1 MYTSSNQLSSDLH
14 QTSNQLSSDLQQTS
28 NQLASYMNTSS
39 NQLSSD
45 LQATSNQI
53 SVNITNTSNVIL
65 AEVRYTNNALN
76 TSIVEL
82 NELIVNNLNNA
93 SDDLNF
99 SLTFTS
105 NQISNRITNLN
116 ADLIADGNTNQFITN
131 KQYNDDLTVNGTLT
145 TTNLNVIGNT
155 TTINTSTYSTENMEI
170 ITESLDGPAMKI
182 IQNSTKDIIQLFDG
196 ITNVMSINKTGNV
209 GIGTTLPSEKLDII
223 GNIKLT
229 GSFNSITNT
238 QLGYLSDISSPL
250 QTQINTL
257 NSDMAS
263 ASNQISNRITTTDSN
278 ASNYTSFVNSR
289 LTTLDSNASNYTSA
303 TSNQMTNRISILD
316 SNASNYTSATS
327 NQITNRISILDSNAS
342 NYTSL
347 TSNQITNRISILD
360 SNASNYTSL
369 TSNQISNRISILDS
383 NASNYTSQTSNQ
395 ISNRISILDSNASNY
410 TSATSNQ
417 MTNRISILDSN
428 ASNYTS
434 ATSNQ
439 ITNRISILDISA
451 SNYTSATSNQIT
463 NRISILDSNAS
474 NYTSATSNQM
484 TNRISILDS
493 NASNYTSATSNQITN
508 RISIL
513 DISASNYTSQTSN
526 QITNRI
532 SILDS
537 NASNYTSQT
546 SNQMTNRISILDSN
560 ASNYTSQTSN
570 QITNRITILDSN
582 VSNYIT
588 KVQITASQWT
598 TNTGFIN
605 YNNVQVY
612 PSEIRINN
620 PVGVV
625 IPSWVWYQFK
635 SGLLSLDSSG
645 NERVLI
651 NNGGIYA
658 LDSGKNSILLE
669 SGDDA
674 SFTNADWS
682 SFTDLSISGWF
693 KTTAITGE
701 TLLDFDATTTSTT
714 QKYPPTALTTTGS
727 QTDNTKSKT
736 LSGQSYGNGTYAI
749 DWSSDYGEYRPS
761 LLFDGVNSGGPGGH
775 TGRGGYSQSTG
786 DYTQS
791 TPQFI
796 VSGYNGDWI
805 KITLPNAIYLSSV
818 KIYQRSGFV
827 NRSPKDFRIYGTNDG
842 TNWTQLIDVVSAS
855 YTSLIHTA
863 NNSAQST
870 SYTTFAIVINK
881 IFANNHVDGNV
892 NFDELE
898 FYGYTK
904 TIRNLSVKKV
914 ANNFSFQINN
924 TQILALPFD
933 YTKWTHILWNIA
945 NSSANGFVRLS
956 TTEIGTENIYTKV
969 LPTSGSYVN
978 KLGSI
983 TNVSSLNISDFRI
996 LTIPLTPT
1004 IKSELYSPTIL
1015 YSTLVDDAYLT
1026 STSNLI
1032 SSRTTILDSNA
1043 SNYTLATSN
1052 QITNRITILDSNVS
1066 NYTSTTSN
1074 QITNRISIL
1083 DSNVSN
1089 YTSATSNQI
1098 SNRISILDSNASNY
1112 TSQTSNQITNRIT
1125 ILDSNGSNYIVAT
1138 SNQISNRI
1146 SILDSNASNY
1156 TSQTSNQ
1163 ITNRIT
1169 MLDSNVSNY
1178 ISTKT
1183 QITSSQWTTNTDYI
1197 SFNNIQVYPSEIRIN
1212 NPFGIV
1218 IPSWVWYQFKSGL
1231 LVIDSSGNERVLINN
1246 GGIYALDSG
1255 KNSILLE
1262 SGDDASFT
1270 NADWSTF
1277 SDLTVS
1283 GWFKASALAD
1293 GDKLLEF
1300 KSSEIQH
1307 PFTIPAGI
1315 TPVAIGSSGDY
1326 YVAFTSTSPYS
1337 ITFTRNTACQIFM
1350 IGAGG
1355 GGGDNH
1361 AGGGGSGAYYFNN
1374 NYNLNAG
1381 TYTFKV
1387 GNGGTG
1393 QVNGSTSPSQTGED
1407 TFIQQSSADVFRCK
1421 GGGYGGSHTGNS
1433 THYNGGTGGCGGGGL
1448 GWDENTTGTR
1458 TYTGGATNNAG
1469 TVGIGFAGGDGYNA
1483 YSINT
1488 ISGGGGGGVGSVG
1501 QSVSST
1507 QREGG
1512 NGGNALVFSIKGFE
1526 EVYGG
1531 GGGGGEWP
1539 PHTAAPAGQGGGAT
1553 LTNGTFVKVGGDAQR
1568 AEGTAGG
1575 NGNANTGSGGGSG
1588 KGGNGGSGG
1597 SGIII
1602 IRYNALVEKNIVIKK
1617 VSTNISFQI
1626 NNTQIYSTPSFANNT
1641 WTHIL
1646 WNIANSSVNGFVR
1659 LSTTSVGDENTYTK
1673 VIPTSGSYV
1682 NKLGSI
1688 TNVSSLN
1695 ISDFRIL
1702 TIPLTPTIKSEVY
1715 SPTIL
1720 YSTLVDDAYLT
1731 STSNLISSRTTILD
1745 SNASNYTL
1753 STSNQIVSRLNS
1765 LNTDNVNQ
1773 GTSNRFITNHEY
1785 SNNLRIYGTLTTSN
1799 LNVIGTTTTI
1809 TTATYQT
1816 ENLEIISQA
1825 NDGPGIK
1832 VVQNG
1837 TQDIA
1842 QFFDATVNVMTIRD
1856 GGNVGIGST
1865 LPSEKLDVV
1874 GNIKLSGS
1882 INNTSS
1888 NEIEYVKGVTSPIQQ
1903 QISTNSNLISNRITT
1918 LDSNASN
1925 YSLTTSNQITN
1936 RITIL
1941 DSNASNYTLAT
1952 SNHITNRITILD
1964 SNASNYSLTTSN
1976 QITNRITI
1984 LDSNASNY
1992 TLSASNQITNRIT
2005 MLDSNASNYS
2015 LTTSNQIAN
2024 RITILDSNIS
2034 NYIST
2039 KSSTSGGTSQWSTNT
2054 DFINYNNIQVYP
2066 SEIRI
2071 NNPAGVVIPSW
2082 VWYQFK
2088 SGLLSLDSS
2097 GNERALINN
2106 GGIYALDSGR
2116 NSILL
2121 ETGDDASFTNANWST
2136 FTDLSI
2142 SGWFKTSALADGDKL
2157 LDFTYSYQGEPD
2169 FVSNTTDMICWYKF
2183 NIVAPN
2189 TDNDDLNID
2198 ASGKTPSRALTRTN
2212 ATINISDF
2220 MRGDASANFT
2230 GNSYLQ
2236 VANDGTFSPDN
2247 FTIACWCKIVQASSS
2262 IQTIASCRGTNAGN
2276 NGWIIYVN
2284 NNNLEF
2290 WTGSGIAGTWSPGS
2304 VSANFASSPA
2314 VWRHLVITFVKSSG
2328 EAKVYVNNV
2337 LITTT
2342 TRPYVNNI
2350 VNNLRIGAGANEETT
2365 PLFYLVNGSLI
2376 DDFRMYNRILS
2387 TDEISKLYTY
2397 TETKYNS
2404 LNIKKVANNF
2414 SFQINNTPIYTTPST
2429 NNTWTHILWNIAN
2442 SSANGFVRLSTNTV
2456 GTENTYTKVLP
2467 TSGSYVNKLGSITN
2481 VSSLNIS
2488 DFRILTIP
2496 LTTTI
2501 KSELYSPTIL
2511 YSTLVDDAY
2520 LTSTSNLISSRTTML
2535 DSNASNYTLSTSN
2548 QIVSRLNSLN
2558 TDNVNQGTSN
2568 RFITN
2573 HEYSNNLRIYGTLT
2587 TSNLNVIGTTTT
2599 ITTATYQTENL
2610 EIISQANDGPG
2621 IKVVQNGTQDIA
2633 QFFDATVNVMT
2644 IRDGGNVGIGS
2655 TLPSE
2660 KLDVVGNIKLSGSIN
2675 NTSSNEI
2682 EYVKGVTSPIQQ
2694 QISTNSNLISNRI
2707 TILDSNASNYTL
2719 SASNQIANRITIL
2732 DSNIS
2737 NYIST
2742 KSSTSGG
2749 TSSQWTTNT
2758 GFINYN
2764 NVQVY
2769 PSEIRINNPAGVV
2782 IPSWVWY
2789 QFKSGLLVI
2798 DSSGNDRLLNN
2809 NGGVYALDSGKNSI
2823 LLETGDDV
2831 SLANADWSTFTDLA
2845 ISGWFKASALADGD
2859 KLLEFVASV
2868 EETQEYPPASLN
2880 NAGTATDVSLTLSG
2894 QLYGNGTY
2902 RMIVSSAFNTSF
2914 PVKNVFNKQSPYE
2927 EFWGSSGSTGFL
2939 YNTTT
2944 GVYSGNTSTTYNT
2957 SLTYSGEWCQIQFP
2971 NQILLKSYS
2980 LVGQVNTTVSA
2991 VQNRSPKNFII
3002 LGSNNGTSW
3011 FLLDTQTNIT
3021 GWGNTGTV
3029 KTFNLTNNNTQYSY
3043 YRICCNSTQGGQYS
3057 EILAISEWKL
3067 FNYVPPINILIK
3079 KASTNLSFQIN
3090 NTPIY
3095 TTPSTNNTWTHI
3107 LWNIANSSAN
3117 GFVRLSTNTVG
3128 TENTYTKVIPTSGS
3142 YTNRLGSV
3150 TNVSSLNISDFRILT
3165 IPLTTT
3171 IKSELYSPTILY
3183 STLVDDAYLTSTSNL
3198 ISSRTT
3204 MLDSNASNYTLTTSN
3219 QLTNRL
3225 NTLNTDNVNQGTSNR
3240 FITNHE
3246 YSNSLR
3252 IYGTLTTSNLNVI
3265 GTTTTI
3271 TTATYQTENL
3281 EIISQ
3286 ANDGPGIKI
3295 VQNGTQ
3301 DIAQFF
3307 DANVNVMTIRDG
3319 GNVGI
3324 GSTLPSEKLDVIG
3337 NIKLSGSINNTS
3349 SNEIEYVKGVTSPIQ
3364 QQISTNSNLIS
3375 NRITTLDS
3383 NVSNYTLAT
3392 SNQITNRIT
3401 ILDSNISNYI
3411 STKSSTSGGTSSQW
3425 TTNTGFI
3432 NYNNVQVYPSEIRI
3446 NNPVGVVIPS
3456 WVWYQ
3461 FKSGL
3466 LVIDSSGNDRLLQNN
3481 GGIYALDSG
3490 RNSILLETGD
3500 DASLANADWSTF
3512 TDLSISGWFKTSGL
3526 MDGDIL
3532 IDFSYS
3538 YQSEPAFVSDT
3549 TNLYFWYKFDSV
3561 DFLKNFGL
3569 AGITYNL
3576 TQTGS
3581 SLSIT
3586 SDKKFG
3592 DGCIQTGTGKYVA
3605 IPSYNYTTQF
3615 TSALSISLWVLKT
3628 GAVVN
3633 YETVFA
3639 ANGAS
3644 ISGGGTIYFQRIG
3657 TDSSTFAIHAFGY
3670 AVQVNIGGISTA
3682 SWNHFV
3688 FVFEKTGA
3696 TTMQVKFYKNNTI
3709 IQNVS
3714 ATATWNPTIGSI
3726 LIGAENSAGYNF
3738 SGKIDDFR
3746 IYNKALTATEI
3757 SQLYTYAETRYNSI
3771 NMKKLPSGLSLQ
3783 VNSTPVKT
3791 LAFANNTWTHILWN
3805 IISSSSVN
3813 GFVRLS
3819 TTSIGIEDTY
3829 TEVIPTSGTYINK
3842 LGSITNVSSINIS
3855 DFRILTQPLTSTIKS
3870 ELYSPTPTYTT
3881 LVDDSYV
3888 SSNFVNTSNWINANF
3903 VSTSNNFVNTS
3914 NWINANFVS
3923 TSNNFVNTSNWINAN
3938 FVSTSN
3944 NFVNTSNW
3952 INANFVST
3960 SNNFVNTSNWIR
3972 ANFVSTSNNFV
3983 NTSNWINANF
3993 VSTSNNFV
4001 NTSNWINA
4009 NFVSTSNNFVNT
4021 SNWINANF
4029 VSTSNNFV
4037 NTSNWINS
4045 KQNTLTAGTGIN
4057 IVGSTISATGGGG
4070 GSSQWTTANNNIY
4083 YTLGNVGIGTSSFG
4097 TNELEIYGGDLNI
4110 TLGNIKKTT
4119 LASGSP
4125 QPAVWYQFEQDPLVT
4140 NTLNDSNVLGTKYD
4154 LTNSCNFAFFNDT
4167 TDLQVWYKFDSG
4179 DISGTTV
4186 TDYSGKSG
4194 RNGTTSGNP
4203 SIDTSV
4209 KVTGTGA
4216 LSLVSTSS
4224 QYVEVS
4230 LLKTLF
4236 QTNFTISFWAYRVSN
4251 NAVQVPFSYGDSTSA
4266 SVANSYIIS
4275 YFIND
4280 NSVNFGYF
4288 DSANNITV
4296 ASASIVN
4303 TWTHYVYVYRGNTSI
4318 NQYYINNIL
4327 RANKV
4332 SSGLFNATG
4341 SPAGASLPFRVGRT
4355 THRADNAQYWN
4366 GKIDDFRIYSKA
4378 LNETEIA
4385 ALYGYGALTKVPNY
4399 NTVFFNDTTSL
4410 EAWYKFD
4417 NNSTDMLLDSSTKS
4431 GSRSLTNVNGCT
4443 FESTEKVRGTG
4454 SIRLNRSLSPKPYLT
4469 IPSAVTS
4476 IISSTAAANGITFSL
4491 WMKNINTLDQ
4501 GRLFEFS
4508 NSTGATNAIIFLRD
4522 GAEDNYA
4529 FILKSNNT
4537 QVFVARKVLDKTWH
4551 HIVWT
4556 ISNGNISTIYI
4567 DNVSTTILAQGT
4579 MPTLTGTPRGYVGQT
4594 LYAFEIINDPSAYTF
4609 GGYID
4614 DFRIHNKVLTPTEV
4628 AALYNYSDLNG
4639 QLSYTANNYLYQN
4652 AYLWNGSP
4660 TVAADNVFLQ
4670 YSGSVTNIQTLLNT
4684 FHTNGGFSIH
4694 FVFKTTSTTSTTS
4707 QILFIGN
4714 TAAGDLIRVFITNA
4728 TLSFKVGVASAT
4740 STTNLSANTNYVTD
4754 LLFTYAAGG
4763 NMSLTIYLNGISSGT
4778 STNVAYGNLLSSVDT
4793 TGLVYYIGKYTDTN
4807 DATPVILQDFRIYAS
4822 AITAPLLQSLQY
4834 GNTSSVHPTISVNG
4848 VNQVATW
4855 ITGNDYYYAFT
4866 QTGVTNTITFSQ
4878 PTVCDVLVVGGGGSG
4893 ATRTGG
4899 GGGAGALIYVTQ
4911 QTLSTGAYNISVGAG
4926 GASNPAETSGYT
4938 SSDGKDGGP
4947 SYIRNSLGNDIYLAR
4962 GGGGGGDNSINPIN
4976 GRSGGSSGGGTTQGS
4991 SALSL
4996 RFSDPVLS
5004 TNIVTLAGVTN
5015 TSKAPDGSTVYG
5027 NIGGSGDS
5035 NFPSI
5040 DHGFSSAGGGGAGSV
5055 GLNAGPFSGNAS
5067 GGAGGN
5073 GITNNIT
5080 GVANPY
5086 AAGGGGGI
5094 VGSSTGSIGSGGS
5107 AGSIKIGGD
5116 GSKGLNNAV
5125 NGSNNTGSGGGGS
5138 GFSGVAA
5145 GASGAGGSGIVIIRY
5160 TAPQVAS
5167 TIPTTEEYQIKR
5179 WNDSPQYGST
5189 SGTKFITYTD
5199 GNVGIG
5205 TTVANEKLDIFG
5217 NIKVIGKIA
5226 IGTSNIA
5233 DNTVLQVNGG
5243 DLNITNGYIKKTTVG
5258 AISILNP
5265 VVWYQFGE
5273 TPTSG
5278 TIITDSNTSLVKYDL
5293 TTVSTVNNFYTDTTN
5308 LYFWYKFDSTNL
5320 LLNSGNTG
5328 ATHNLTSAGSVAID
5342 TVDFETGTASAN
5354 FTGQGVLT
5362 IPSYASYTTNFASAV
5377 TVAFWLKIVST
5388 TGTTSD
5394 SVVDT
5399 NSTNLFSFKRNGT
5412 NSTID
5417 VRVANNTFTGIV
5429 SGFWTADSATWKH
5442 CVVVGK
5448 KNASNFV
5455 EIIVYVNGLAVYTS
5469 AASAGIWAVTNSQT
5483 IGLSKNAA
5491 TDYMIGKLDDFR
5503 IYNKALSSQEIN
5515 VIYGSGLVSKVTG
5528 YTTNSYLYQNAF
5540 LWNGNAGSSSDNIY
5554 LAYNGG
5560 TANIQTLLNSFH
5572 ISGAFSIHFVFQTST
5587 ITSVSQMLYIAN
5599 NAGDLV
5605 RVYITNATLTFKVGT
5620 AVAQAAIL
5628 ANTPY
5633 VADLTWSY
5641 AAGGNMSLIVYLNN
5655 VSVATN
5661 TSTAYNNLL
5670 LSANVSQSGLVYY
5683 IGRSVD
5689 VCLPINSSPATGT
5702 YLVGFSTLKP
5712 TSSINLGPDGTNF
5725 SVTLS
5730 PSNLAFG
5737 EAFVSNG
5744 SSIVN
5749 AYTIPRGYQVWRV
5762 PRTGTYE
5769 FVIAGAQG
5777 SSQTVSSTLYRGG
5790 YGATINTSV
5799 TLTKGDF
5806 VIILVGIAPGT
5817 ATESGVSGGGGGTFV
5832 TRYSATGNFNLST
5845 QHTII
5850 GVAGGGGGSG
5860 DGYGNASANR
5870 VGVDA
5875 SFSTSATA
5883 SRNGTGAVATNGGGG
5898 GANGGAGGNGT
5909 SATTVNAIGS
5919 GAGGGGFIG
5928 NGATAYISS
5937 ESTTGGLSFLNGGT
5951 GGVAI
5956 NKPNCGFGGGGGAW
5970 NSGGGGGGYSG
5981 GQGEVGSF
5989 DGGGGGGGSCINS
6002 SGTISNATA
6011 YTSAN
6016 WNTSK
6021 FGTARSDASGY
6032 NVGDG
6037 YVLVY
6042 FTDGCVRFASSSST
6056 YLQDFRVYADNILTD
6071 ATNITS
6077 LQTGTTNIS
6086 KVNNALTEDYQIMR
6100 WRDSTSYYSSPS
6112 KFITYIDGN
6121 VGIGTNN
6128 PLTKLHVGTGTF
6140 SSGTQNMRYFNY
6152 ATAETA
6158 GSTTLTDTCSVFD
6171 SSIWVKSFIGSSSD
6185 TRIKKNIE
6193 DINDDTALQKILAIE
6208 PKKYNYIDPD
6218 RGTSNIYGF
6227 LAQQIREVIPEA
6239 VTLHSDLVPNIFSV
6253 AKCNGNII
6261 TFDAPDIFTSNIEIS
6276 ELTSNLTIVTGYTSN
6291 LVVSDTTS
6299 NIYITEDTSNII
6311 IDITT
6316 TSNLTIITGYTSNVS
6331 DSDSTSNTYVT
6342 TDTSNVMIDIMT
6354 SSNMTIVTGYTS
6366 NISIIDS
6373 TSNIYITEDT
6383 SNIIIDITITSNLI
6397 ITSTKVPP
6405 AFFNNLKLYN
6415 QLDIIDAYGYRDTY
6429 LVTDISPDTASL
6441 KLNREIASDTV
6452 FVYGTQVND
6461 FHTIDKSYI
6470 YTLNVCATQTLSEK
6484 VVSQNNQITQLTDII
6499 SDLTARIKALEQ
6511 K

>member
-1 MYTSSNQLSSDLH
+1 
-14 QTSNQLSSDLQQTS
+14 
-28 NQLASYMNTSS
+28 
-39 NQLSSD
+39 
-45 LQATSNQI
+45 
-53 SVNITNTSNVIL
+53 
-65 AEVRYTNNALN
+65 
-76 TSIVEL
+76 
-82 NELIVNNLNNA
+82 VNN
-93 SDDLNF
+93 
-99 SLTFTS
+99 
-105 NQISNRITNLN
+105 
-116 ADLIADGNTNQFITN
+116 
-131 KQYNDDLTVNGTLT
+131 
-145 TTNLNVIGNT
+145 
-155 TTINTSTYSTENMEI
+155 
-170 ITESLDGPAMKI
+170 PA
-182 IQNSTKDIIQLFDG
+182 
-196 ITNVMSINKTGNV
+196 
-209 GIGTTLPSEKLDII
+209 
-223 GNIKLT
+223 
-229 GSFNSITNT
+229 
-238 QLGYLSDISSPL
+238 
-250 QTQINTL
+250 
-257 NSDMAS
+257 
-263 ASNQISNRITTTDSN
+263 
-278 ASNYTSFVNSR
+278 
-289 LTTLDSNASNYTSA
+289 
-303 TSNQMTNRISILD
+303 
-316 SNASNYTSATS
+316 
-327 NQITNRISILDSNAS
+327 
-342 NYTSL
+342 
-347 TSNQITNRISILD
+347 
-360 SNASNYTSL
+360 
-369 TSNQISNRISILDS
+369 
-383 NASNYTSQTSNQ
+383 
-395 ISNRISILDSNASNY
+395 
-410 TSATSNQ
+410 
-417 MTNRISILDSN
+417 
-428 ASNYTS
+428 
-434 ATSNQ
+434 
-439 ITNRISILDISA
+439 
-451 SNYTSATSNQIT
+451 
-463 NRISILDSNAS
+463 
-474 NYTSATSNQM
+474 
-484 TNRISILDS
+484 
-493 NASNYTSATSNQITN
+493 
-508 RISIL
+508 
-513 DISASNYTSQTSN
+513 
-526 QITNRI
+526 
-532 SILDS
+532 
-537 NASNYTSQT
+537 
-546 SNQMTNRISILDSN
+546 
-560 ASNYTSQTSN
+560 
-570 QITNRITILDSN
+570 
-582 VSNYIT
+582 
-588 KVQITASQWT
+588 
-598 TNTGFIN
+598 
-605 YNNVQVY
+605 
-612 PSEIRINN
+612 
-620 PVGVV
+620 GVA

-635 SGLLSLDSSG
+635 SGLLS
-645 NERVLI
+645 V
-651 NNGGIYA
+651 
-658 LDSGKNSILLE
+658 
-669 SGDDA
+669 
-674 SFTNADWS
+674 
-682 SFTDLSISGWF
+682 
-693 KTTAITGE
+693 
-701 TLLDFDATTTSTT
+701 
-714 QKYPPTALTTTGS
+714 
-727 QTDNTKSKT
+727 
-736 LSGQSYGNGTYAI
+736 
-749 DWSSDYGEYRPS
+749 
-761 LLFDGVNSGGPGGH
+761 
-775 TGRGGYSQSTG
+775 
-786 DYTQS
+786 
-791 TPQFI
+791 
-796 VSGYNGDWI
+796 
-805 KITLPNAIYLSSV
+805 
-818 KIYQRSGFV
+818 
-827 NRSPKDFRIYGTNDG
+827 
-842 TNWTQLIDVVSAS
+842 
-855 YTSLIHTA
+855 
-863 NNSAQST
+863 
-870 SYTTFAIVINK
+870 
-881 IFANNHVDGNV
+881 
-892 NFDELE
+892 
-898 FYGYTK
+898 
-904 TIRNLSVKKV
+904 
-914 ANNFSFQINN
+914 
-924 TQILALPFD
+924 
-933 YTKWTHILWNIA
+933 
-945 NSSANGFVRLS
+945 
-956 TTEIGTENIYTKV
+956 
-969 LPTSGSYVN
+969 
-978 KLGSI
+978 
-983 TNVSSLNISDFRI
+983 
-996 LTIPLTPT
+996 
-1004 IKSELYSPTIL
+1004 
-1015 YSTLVDDAYLT
+1015 
-1026 STSNLI
+1026 
-1032 SSRTTILDSNA
+1032 
-1043 SNYTLATSN
+1043 
-1052 QITNRITILDSNVS
+1052 
-1066 NYTSTTSN
+1066 
-1074 QITNRISIL
+1074 
-1083 DSNVSN
+1083 
-1089 YTSATSNQI
+1089 
-1098 SNRISILDSNASNY
+1098 
-1112 TSQTSNQITNRIT
+1112 
-1125 ILDSNGSNYIVAT
+1125 
-1138 SNQISNRI
+1138 
-1146 SILDSNASNY
+1146 
-1156 TSQTSNQ
+1156 
-1163 ITNRIT
+1163 
-1169 MLDSNVSNY
+1169 
-1178 ISTKT
+1178 
-1183 QITSSQWTTNTDYI
+1183 
-1197 SFNNIQVYPSEIRIN
+1197 
-1212 NPFGIV
+1212 
-1218 IPSWVWYQFKSGL
+1218 
-1231 LVIDSSGNERVLINN
+1231 
-1246 GGIYALDSG
+1246 
-1255 KNSILLE
+1255 
-1262 SGDDASFT
+1262 
-1270 NADWSTF
+1270 
-1277 SDLTVS
+1277 
-1283 GWFKASALAD
+1283 
-1293 GDKLLEF
+1293 
-1300 KSSEIQH
+1300 
-1307 PFTIPAGI
+1307 
-1315 TPVAIGSSGDY
+1315 
-1326 YVAFTSTSPYS
+1326 
-1337 ITFTRNTACQIFM
+1337 
-1350 IGAGG
+1350 
-1355 GGGDNH
+1355 
-1361 AGGGGSGAYYFNN
+1361 
-1374 NYNLNAG
+1374 
-1381 TYTFKV
+1381 
-1387 GNGGTG
+1387 
-1393 QVNGSTSPSQTGED
+1393 
-1407 TFIQQSSADVFRCK
+1407 
-1421 GGGYGGSHTGNS
+1421 
-1433 THYNGGTGGCGGGGL
+1433 
-1448 GWDENTTGTR
+1448 
-1458 TYTGGATNNAG
+1458 
-1469 TVGIGFAGGDGYNA
+1469 
-1483 YSINT
+1483 
-1488 ISGGGGGGVGSVG
+1488 
-1501 QSVSST
+1501 
-1507 QREGG
+1507 
-1512 NGGNALVFSIKGFE
+1512 
-1526 EVYGG
+1526 
-1531 GGGGGEWP
+1531 
-1539 PHTAAPAGQGGGAT
+1539 
-1553 LTNGTFVKVGGDAQR
+1553 
-1568 AEGTAGG
+1568 
-1575 NGNANTGSGGGSG
+1575 
-1588 KGGNGGSGG
+1588 
-1597 SGIII
+1597 
-1602 IRYNALVEKNIVIKK
+1602 
-1617 VSTNISFQI
+1617 
-1626 NNTQIYSTPSFANNT
+1626 
-1641 WTHIL
+1641 
-1646 WNIANSSVNGFVR
+1646 
-1659 LSTTSVGDENTYTK
+1659 
-1673 VIPTSGSYV
+1673 
-1682 NKLGSI
+1682 
-1688 TNVSSLN
+1688 
-1695 ISDFRIL
+1695 
-1702 TIPLTPTIKSEVY
+1702 
-1715 SPTIL
+1715 
-1720 YSTLVDDAYLT
+1720 
-1731 STSNLISSRTTILD
+1731 
-1745 SNASNYTL
+1745 
-1753 STSNQIVSRLNS
+1753 
-1765 LNTDNVNQ
+1765 
-1773 GTSNRFITNHEY
+1773 
-1785 SNNLRIYGTLTTSN
+1785 
-1799 LNVIGTTTTI
+1799 
-1809 TTATYQT
+1809 
-1816 ENLEIISQA
+1816 
-1825 NDGPGIK
+1825 
-1832 VVQNG
+1832 
-1837 TQDIA
+1837 
-1842 QFFDATVNVMTIRD
+1842 
-1856 GGNVGIGST
+1856 
-1865 LPSEKLDVV
+1865 
-1874 GNIKLSGS
+1874 
-1882 INNTSS
+1882 
-1888 NEIEYVKGVTSPIQQ
+1888 
-1903 QISTNSNLISNRITT
+1903 
-1918 LDSNASN
+1918 
-1925 YSLTTSNQITN
+1925 
-1936 RITIL
+1936 
-1941 DSNASNYTLAT
+1941 
-1952 SNHITNRITILD
+1952 
-1964 SNASNYSLTTSN
+1964 
-1976 QITNRITI
+1976 
-1984 LDSNASNY
+1984 
-1992 TLSASNQITNRIT
+1992 
-2005 MLDSNASNYS
+2005 
-2015 LTTSNQIAN
+2015 
-2024 RITILDSNIS
+2024 
-2034 NYIST
+2034 
-2039 KSSTSGGTSQWSTNT
+2039 
-2054 DFINYNNIQVYP
+2054 
-2066 SEIRI
+2066 
-2071 NNPAGVVIPSW
+2071 
-2082 VWYQFK
+2082 
-2088 SGLLSLDSS
+2088 DSS
-2097 GNERALINN
+2097 GNERALI
-2106 GGIYALDSGR
+2106 
-2116 NSILL
+2116 
-2121 ETGDDASFTNANWST
+2121 
-2136 FTDLSI
+2136 
-2142 SGWFKTSALADGDKL
+2142 
-2157 LDFTYSYQGEPD
+2157 
-2169 FVSNTTDMICWYKF
+2169 
-2183 NIVAPN
+2183 
-2189 TDNDDLNID
+2189 
-2198 ASGKTPSRALTRTN
+2198 
-2212 ATINISDF
+2212 
-2220 MRGDASANFT
+2220 
-2230 GNSYLQ
+2230 
-2236 VANDGTFSPDN
+2236 
-2247 FTIACWCKIVQASSS
+2247 
-2262 IQTIASCRGTNAGN
+2262 
-2276 NGWIIYVN
+2276 
-2284 NNNLEF
+2284 
-2290 WTGSGIAGTWSPGS
+2290 
-2304 VSANFASSPA
+2304 
-2314 VWRHLVITFVKSSG
+2314 
-2328 EAKVYVNNV
+2328 
-2337 LITTT
+2337 
-2342 TRPYVNNI
+2342 
-2350 VNNLRIGAGANEETT
+2350 
-2365 PLFYLVNGSLI
+2365 
-2376 DDFRMYNRILS
+2376 
-2387 TDEISKLYTY
+2387 
-2397 TETKYNS
+2397 
-2404 LNIKKVANNF
+2404 
-2414 SFQINNTPIYTTPST
+2414 
-2429 NNTWTHILWNIAN
+2429 
-2442 SSANGFVRLSTNTV
+2442 
-2456 GTENTYTKVLP
+2456 
-2467 TSGSYVNKLGSITN
+2467 
-2481 VSSLNIS
+2481 
-2488 DFRILTIP
+2488 
-2496 LTTTI
+2496 
-2501 KSELYSPTIL
+2501 
-2511 YSTLVDDAY
+2511 
-2520 LTSTSNLISSRTTML
+2520 
-2535 DSNASNYTLSTSN
+2535 
-2548 QIVSRLNSLN
+2548 
-2558 TDNVNQGTSN
+2558 
-2568 RFITN
+2568 
-2573 HEYSNNLRIYGTLT
+2573 
-2587 TSNLNVIGTTTT
+2587 
-2599 ITTATYQTENL
+2599 
-2610 EIISQANDGPG
+2610 
-2621 IKVVQNGTQDIA
+2621 
-2633 QFFDATVNVMT
+2633 
-2644 IRDGGNVGIGS
+2644 
-2655 TLPSE
+2655 
-2660 KLDVVGNIKLSGSIN
+2660 
-2675 NTSSNEI
+2675 
-2682 EYVKGVTSPIQQ
+2682 
-2694 QISTNSNLISNRI
+2694 
-2707 TILDSNASNYTL
+2707 
-2719 SASNQIANRITIL
+2719 
-2732 DSNIS
+2732 
-2737 NYIST
+2737 
-2742 KSSTSGG
+2742 
-2749 TSSQWTTNT
+2749 
-2758 GFINYN
+2758 
-2764 NVQVY
+2764 
-2769 PSEIRINNPAGVV
+2769 
-2782 IPSWVWY
+2782 
-2789 QFKSGLLVI
+2789 
-2798 DSSGNDRLLNN
+2798 
-2809 NGGVYALDSGKNSI
+2809 
-2823 LLETGDDV
+2823 
-2831 SLANADWSTFTDLA
+2831 
-2845 ISGWFKASALADGD
+2845 
-2859 KLLEFVASV
+2859 
-2868 EETQEYPPASLN
+2868 
-2880 NAGTATDVSLTLSG
+2880 
-2894 QLYGNGTY
+2894 
-2902 RMIVSSAFNTSF
+2902 
-2914 PVKNVFNKQSPYE
+2914 
-2927 EFWGSSGSTGFL
+2927 
-2939 YNTTT
+2939 
-2944 GVYSGNTSTTYNT
+2944 
-2957 SLTYSGEWCQIQFP
+2957 
-2971 NQILLKSYS
+2971 
-2980 LVGQVNTTVSA
+2980 
-2991 VQNRSPKNFII
+2991 
-3002 LGSNNGTSW
+3002 
-3011 FLLDTQTNIT
+3011 
-3021 GWGNTGTV
+3021 
-3029 KTFNLTNNNTQYSY
+3029 
-3043 YRICCNSTQGGQYS
+3043 
-3057 EILAISEWKL
+3057 
-3067 FNYVPPINILIK
+3067 
-3079 KASTNLSFQIN
+3079 
-3090 NTPIY
+3090 
-3095 TTPSTNNTWTHI
+3095 
-3107 LWNIANSSAN
+3107 
-3117 GFVRLSTNTVG
+3117 
-3128 TENTYTKVIPTSGS
+3128 
-3142 YTNRLGSV
+3142 
-3150 TNVSSLNISDFRILT
+3150 
-3165 IPLTTT
+3165 
-3171 IKSELYSPTILY
+3171 
-3183 STLVDDAYLTSTSNL
+3183 
-3198 ISSRTT
+3198 
-3204 MLDSNASNYTLTTSN
+3204 
-3219 QLTNRL
+3219 
-3225 NTLNTDNVNQGTSNR
+3225 
-3240 FITNHE
+3240 
-3246 YSNSLR
+3246 
-3252 IYGTLTTSNLNVI
+3252 
-3265 GTTTTI
+3265 
-3271 TTATYQTENL
+3271 
-3281 EIISQ
+3281 
-3286 ANDGPGIKI
+3286 
-3295 VQNGTQ
+3295 
-3301 DIAQFF
+3301 
-3307 DANVNVMTIRDG
+3307 
-3319 GNVGI
+3319 
-3324 GSTLPSEKLDVIG
+3324 
-3337 NIKLSGSINNTS
+3337 
-3349 SNEIEYVKGVTSPIQ
+3349 
-3364 QQISTNSNLIS
+3364 
-3375 NRITTLDS
+3375 
-3383 NVSNYTLAT
+3383 
-3392 SNQITNRIT
+3392 
-3401 ILDSNISNYI
+3401 
-3411 STKSSTSGGTSSQW
+3411 
-3425 TTNTGFI
+3425 
-3432 NYNNVQVYPSEIRI
+3432 
-3446 NNPVGVVIPS
+3446 
-3456 WVWYQ
+3456 
-3461 FKSGL
+3461 
-3466 LVIDSSGNDRLLQNN
+3466 NN

-3512 TDLSISGWFKTSGL
+3512 TDLSVSGWFKWNSLLNIDILFNSEFTFNTASFTTFYNTTTDLEGWYKFENNFNDSSGKGRTLTGTTAPSYDSNNAKIDSYSANFTSTSQFLTNSVVDVSNKSFTIAFWIRMSNTTAITNYQITQGTTANTRQFLHIGLRDNGRYTFAFWSDDIDSPVYPLSDFTNTWVHIACTYHKENNRLMKLYRNGVEVGSKNAGGDTSFGANFRVGNSTVVNQGTLGL
-3526 MDGDIL
+3526 MDDLRI
-3532 IDFSYS
+3532 Y
-3538 YQSEPAFVSDT
+3538 YRA
-3549 TNLYFWYKFDSV
+3549 
-3561 DFLKNFGL
+3561 
-3569 AGITYNL
+3569 L
-3576 TQTGS
+3576 TSTEIND
-3581 SLSIT
+3581 L
-3586 SDKKFG
+3586 
-3592 DGCIQTGTGKYVA
+3592 
-3605 IPSYNYTTQF
+3605 YNYTVT
-3615 TSALSISLWVLKT
+3615 T
-3628 GAVVN
+3628 VN
-3633 YETVFA
+3633 YRNLKIVKNVVSNTP
-3639 ANGAS
+3639 NLS
-3644 ISGGGTIYFQRIG
+3644 FQI
-3657 TDSSTFAIHAFGY
+3657 
-3670 AVQVNIGGISTA
+3670 
-3682 SWNHFV
+3682 
-3688 FVFEKTGA
+3688 
-3696 TTMQVKFYKNNTI
+3696 NNTPVF
-3709 IQNVS
+3709 Q
-3714 ATATWNPTIGSI
+3714 TPTYS
-3726 LIGAENSAGYNF
+3726 
-3738 SGKIDDFR
+3738 D
-3746 IYNKALTATEI
+3746 
-3757 SQLYTYAETRYNSI
+3757 
-3771 NMKKLPSGLSLQ
+3771 
-3783 VNSTPVKT
+3783 
-3791 LAFANNTWTHILWN
+3791 NTWTHILWN
-3805 IISSSSVN
+3805 IANSSAN

-3819 TTSIGIEDTY
+3819 TNTVGTENTY
-3829 TEVIPTSGTYINK
+3829 TKVIPTSGTYINK

-3923 TSNNFVNTSNWINAN
+3923 TSNNFA
-3938 FVSTSN
+3938 
-3944 NFVNTSNW
+3944 
-3952 INANFVST
+3952 
-3960 SNNFVNTSNWIR
+3960 
-3972 ANFVSTSNNFV
+3972 
-3983 NTSNWINANF
+3983 
-3993 VSTSNNFV
+3993 
-4001 NTSNWINA
+4001 
-4009 NFVSTSNNFVNT
+4009 
-4021 SNWINANF
+4021 
-4029 VSTSNNFV
+4029 

-4154 LTNSCNFAFFNDT
+4154 LTNSCNFTFNNIT
-4167 TDLQVWYKFDSG
+4167 TDMICWFKFDGTQNSDLITDSSDKSPARTLTNTNCTINVSDFKRG
-4179 DISGTTV
+4179 NASARFNTRSSWLTISNQGGTGLPTAGTFSPDTFTISCWCKIV
-4186 TDYSGKSG
+4186 QVADYQSIAGCRDFAYQGTSG
-4194 RNGTTSGNP
+4194 RMTGWVIYVNSNNLEFWTGNGTTTYYGMNTNIFTNFAASTPVWRHLVITYNKSTSTTNVYIDNSLVHSNTERQYLSNASTYFRIGAP
-4203 SIDTSV
+4203 SD
-4209 KVTGTGA
+4209 A
-4216 LSLVSTSS
+4216 LSVSSFQLTSGS
-4224 QYVEVS
+4224 LLDDFRMYSKELTPVEVS
-4230 LLKTLF
+4230 
-4236 QTNFTISFWAYRVSN
+4236 
-4251 NAVQVPFSYGDSTSA
+4251 
-4266 SVANSYIIS
+4266 
-4275 YFIND
+4275 
-4280 NSVNFGYF
+4280 
-4288 DSANNITV
+4288 
-4296 ASASIVN
+4296 
-4303 TWTHYVYVYRGNTSI
+4303 
-4318 NQYYINNIL
+4318 
-4327 RANKV
+4327 
-4332 SSGLFNATG
+4332 
-4341 SPAGASLPFRVGRT
+4341 
-4355 THRADNAQYWN
+4355 
-4366 GKIDDFRIYSKA
+4366 
-4378 LNETEIA
+4378 

-4399 NTVFFNDTTSL
+4399 NTVVYNDTTNL
-4410 EAWYKFD
+4410 EVWYKFD

-4670 YSGSVTNIQTLLNT
+4670 YSGSVTNIQALLNT

-4694 FVFKTTSTTSTTS
+4694 FVFKTTSITSTTS

-4807 DATPVILQDFRIYAS
+4807 DATPVTLQDFRFYAS

-5278 TIITDSNTSLVKYDL
+5278 TIITDSNTSVVKYDL

-5362 IPSYASYTTNFASAV
+5362 IPSYASYTTNFTSAV

-5388 TGTTSD
+5388 TGTTAD

-5399 NSTNLFSFKRNGT
+5399 NSTNLFSFKRNST
-5412 NSTID
+5412 NSTIN
-5417 VRVANNTFTGIV
+5417 VQVANNTFTGIV

-5928 NGATAYISS
+5928 NGATAYISTD
-5937 ESTTGGLSFLNGGT
+5937 STTGGLSFLNGGT

-6112 KFITYIDGN
+6112 KFITYTDGN

-6291 LVVSDTTS
+6291 LVVSDSTS
-6299 NIYITEDTSNII
+6299 NIYVTEDTSNII

-6331 DSDSTSNTYVT
+6331 DTDSTSNTYVT

-6405 AFFNNLKLYN
+6405 AFFKNLKLYN

-6429 LVTDISPDTASL
+6429 LVTGISPDTASL

>member
-1 MYTSSNQLSSDLH
+1 
-14 QTSNQLSSDLQQTS
+14 
-28 NQLASYMNTSS
+28 
-39 NQLSSD
+39 
-45 LQATSNQI
+45 
-53 SVNITNTSNVIL
+53 
-65 AEVRYTNNALN
+65 
-76 TSIVEL
+76 
-82 NELIVNNLNNA
+82 
-93 SDDLNF
+93 
-99 SLTFTS
+99 
-105 NQISNRITNLN
+105 
-116 ADLIADGNTNQFITN
+116 
-131 KQYNDDLTVNGTLT
+131 
-145 TTNLNVIGNT
+145 
-155 TTINTSTYSTENMEI
+155 
-170 ITESLDGPAMKI
+170 
-182 IQNSTKDIIQLFDG
+182 
-196 ITNVMSINKTGNV
+196 
-209 GIGTTLPSEKLDII
+209 
-223 GNIKLT
+223 
-229 GSFNSITNT
+229 
-238 QLGYLSDISSPL
+238 
-250 QTQINTL
+250 
-257 NSDMAS
+257 
-263 ASNQISNRITTTDSN
+263 
-278 ASNYTSFVNSR
+278 
-289 LTTLDSNASNYTSA
+289 
-303 TSNQMTNRISILD
+303 
-316 SNASNYTSATS
+316 
-327 NQITNRISILDSNAS
+327 
-342 NYTSL
+342 
-347 TSNQITNRISILD
+347 
-360 SNASNYTSL
+360 
-369 TSNQISNRISILDS
+369 
-383 NASNYTSQTSNQ
+383 
-395 ISNRISILDSNASNY
+395 
-410 TSATSNQ
+410 
-417 MTNRISILDSN
+417 
-428 ASNYTS
+428 
-434 ATSNQ
+434 
-439 ITNRISILDISA
+439 
-451 SNYTSATSNQIT
+451 
-463 NRISILDSNAS
+463 
-474 NYTSATSNQM
+474 
-484 TNRISILDS
+484 
-493 NASNYTSATSNQITN
+493 
-508 RISIL
+508 
-513 DISASNYTSQTSN
+513 
-526 QITNRI
+526 
-532 SILDS
+532 
-537 NASNYTSQT
+537 
-546 SNQMTNRISILDSN
+546 
-560 ASNYTSQTSN
+560 
-570 QITNRITILDSN
+570 
-582 VSNYIT
+582 
-588 KVQITASQWT
+588 
-598 TNTGFIN
+598 
-605 YNNVQVY
+605 
-612 PSEIRINN
+612 
-620 PVGVV
+620 
-625 IPSWVWYQFK
+625 
-635 SGLLSLDSSG
+635 
-645 NERVLI
+645 
-651 NNGGIYA
+651 
-658 LDSGKNSILLE
+658 
-669 SGDDA
+669 
-674 SFTNADWS
+674 
-682 SFTDLSISGWF
+682 
-693 KTTAITGE
+693 
-701 TLLDFDATTTSTT
+701 
-714 QKYPPTALTTTGS
+714 
-727 QTDNTKSKT
+727 
-736 LSGQSYGNGTYAI
+736 
-749 DWSSDYGEYRPS
+749 
-761 LLFDGVNSGGPGGH
+761 
-775 TGRGGYSQSTG
+775 
-786 DYTQS
+786 
-791 TPQFI
+791 
-796 VSGYNGDWI
+796 
-805 KITLPNAIYLSSV
+805 
-818 KIYQRSGFV
+818 
-827 NRSPKDFRIYGTNDG
+827 
-842 TNWTQLIDVVSAS
+842 
-855 YTSLIHTA
+855 
-863 NNSAQST
+863 
-870 SYTTFAIVINK
+870 
-881 IFANNHVDGNV
+881 
-892 NFDELE
+892 
-898 FYGYTK
+898 
-904 TIRNLSVKKV
+904 
-914 ANNFSFQINN
+914 
-924 TQILALPFD
+924 
-933 YTKWTHILWNIA
+933 
-945 NSSANGFVRLS
+945 
-956 TTEIGTENIYTKV
+956 
-969 LPTSGSYVN
+969 
-978 KLGSI
+978 
-983 TNVSSLNISDFRI
+983 
-996 LTIPLTPT
+996 
-1004 IKSELYSPTIL
+1004 
-1015 YSTLVDDAYLT
+1015 
-1026 STSNLI
+1026 
-1032 SSRTTILDSNA
+1032 
-1043 SNYTLATSN
+1043 LATSN
-1052 QITNRITILDSNVS
+1052 QI
-1066 NYTSTTSN
+1066 
-1074 QITNRISIL
+1074 
-1083 DSNVSN
+1083 
-1089 YTSATSNQI
+1089 A
-1098 SNRISILDSNASNY
+1098 
-1112 TSQTSNQITNRIT
+1112 
-1125 ILDSNGSNYIVAT
+1125 
-1138 SNQISNRI
+1138 
-1146 SILDSNASNY
+1146 
-1156 TSQTSNQ
+1156 
-1163 ITNRIT
+1163 
-1169 MLDSNVSNY
+1169 
-1178 ISTKT
+1178 
-1183 QITSSQWTTNTDYI
+1183 
-1197 SFNNIQVYPSEIRIN
+1197 
-1212 NPFGIV
+1212 
-1218 IPSWVWYQFKSGL
+1218 
-1231 LVIDSSGNERVLINN
+1231 
-1246 GGIYALDSG
+1246 
-1255 KNSILLE
+1255 
-1262 SGDDASFT
+1262 
-1270 NADWSTF
+1270 
-1277 SDLTVS
+1277 
-1283 GWFKASALAD
+1283 
-1293 GDKLLEF
+1293 
-1300 KSSEIQH
+1300 
-1307 PFTIPAGI
+1307 
-1315 TPVAIGSSGDY
+1315 
-1326 YVAFTSTSPYS
+1326 
-1337 ITFTRNTACQIFM
+1337 
-1350 IGAGG
+1350 
-1355 GGGDNH
+1355 
-1361 AGGGGSGAYYFNN
+1361 
-1374 NYNLNAG
+1374 
-1381 TYTFKV
+1381 
-1387 GNGGTG
+1387 
-1393 QVNGSTSPSQTGED
+1393 
-1407 TFIQQSSADVFRCK
+1407 
-1421 GGGYGGSHTGNS
+1421 
-1433 THYNGGTGGCGGGGL
+1433 
-1448 GWDENTTGTR
+1448 
-1458 TYTGGATNNAG
+1458 
-1469 TVGIGFAGGDGYNA
+1469 
-1483 YSINT
+1483 
-1488 ISGGGGGGVGSVG
+1488 
-1501 QSVSST
+1501 
-1507 QREGG
+1507 
-1512 NGGNALVFSIKGFE
+1512 
-1526 EVYGG
+1526 
-1531 GGGGGEWP
+1531 
-1539 PHTAAPAGQGGGAT
+1539 
-1553 LTNGTFVKVGGDAQR
+1553 
-1568 AEGTAGG
+1568 
-1575 NGNANTGSGGGSG
+1575 
-1588 KGGNGGSGG
+1588 
-1597 SGIII
+1597 
-1602 IRYNALVEKNIVIKK
+1602 
-1617 VSTNISFQI
+1617 
-1626 NNTQIYSTPSFANNT
+1626 
-1641 WTHIL
+1641 
-1646 WNIANSSVNGFVR
+1646 
-1659 LSTTSVGDENTYTK
+1659 
-1673 VIPTSGSYV
+1673 
-1682 NKLGSI
+1682 
-1688 TNVSSLN
+1688 
-1695 ISDFRIL
+1695 
-1702 TIPLTPTIKSEVY
+1702 
-1715 SPTIL
+1715 
-1720 YSTLVDDAYLT
+1720 
-1731 STSNLISSRTTILD
+1731 
-1745 SNASNYTL
+1745 
-1753 STSNQIVSRLNS
+1753 
-1765 LNTDNVNQ
+1765 
-1773 GTSNRFITNHEY
+1773 
-1785 SNNLRIYGTLTTSN
+1785 
-1799 LNVIGTTTTI
+1799 
-1809 TTATYQT
+1809 
-1816 ENLEIISQA
+1816 
-1825 NDGPGIK
+1825 
-1832 VVQNG
+1832 
-1837 TQDIA
+1837 
-1842 QFFDATVNVMTIRD
+1842 
-1856 GGNVGIGST
+1856 
-1865 LPSEKLDVV
+1865 
-1874 GNIKLSGS
+1874 
-1882 INNTSS
+1882 
-1888 NEIEYVKGVTSPIQQ
+1888 
-1903 QISTNSNLISNRITT
+1903 NRITT

-1925 YSLTTSNQITN
+1925 YI
-1936 RITIL
+1936 
-1941 DSNASNYTLAT
+1941 
-1952 SNHITNRITILD
+1952 
-1964 SNASNYSLTTSN
+1964 
-1976 QITNRITI
+1976 
-1984 LDSNASNY
+1984 
-1992 TLSASNQITNRIT
+1992 
-2005 MLDSNASNYS
+2005 
-2015 LTTSNQIAN
+2015 
-2024 RITILDSNIS
+2024 
-2034 NYIST
+2034 
-2039 KSSTSGGTSQWSTNT
+2039 
-2054 DFINYNNIQVYP
+2054 
-2066 SEIRI
+2066 
-2071 NNPAGVVIPSW
+2071 
-2082 VWYQFK
+2082 
-2088 SGLLSLDSS
+2088 
-2097 GNERALINN
+2097 
-2106 GGIYALDSGR
+2106 
-2116 NSILL
+2116 
-2121 ETGDDASFTNANWST
+2121 
-2136 FTDLSI
+2136 
-2142 SGWFKTSALADGDKL
+2142 
-2157 LDFTYSYQGEPD
+2157 
-2169 FVSNTTDMICWYKF
+2169 
-2183 NIVAPN
+2183 
-2189 TDNDDLNID
+2189 
-2198 ASGKTPSRALTRTN
+2198 
-2212 ATINISDF
+2212 
-2220 MRGDASANFT
+2220 
-2230 GNSYLQ
+2230 
-2236 VANDGTFSPDN
+2236 
-2247 FTIACWCKIVQASSS
+2247 
-2262 IQTIASCRGTNAGN
+2262 
-2276 NGWIIYVN
+2276 
-2284 NNNLEF
+2284 
-2290 WTGSGIAGTWSPGS
+2290 
-2304 VSANFASSPA
+2304 
-2314 VWRHLVITFVKSSG
+2314 
-2328 EAKVYVNNV
+2328 
-2337 LITTT
+2337 
-2342 TRPYVNNI
+2342 
-2350 VNNLRIGAGANEETT
+2350 
-2365 PLFYLVNGSLI
+2365 
-2376 DDFRMYNRILS
+2376 
-2387 TDEISKLYTY
+2387 
-2397 TETKYNS
+2397 
-2404 LNIKKVANNF
+2404 
-2414 SFQINNTPIYTTPST
+2414 
-2429 NNTWTHILWNIAN
+2429 
-2442 SSANGFVRLSTNTV
+2442 
-2456 GTENTYTKVLP
+2456 
-2467 TSGSYVNKLGSITN
+2467 
-2481 VSSLNIS
+2481 
-2488 DFRILTIP
+2488 
-2496 LTTTI
+2496 
-2501 KSELYSPTIL
+2501 
-2511 YSTLVDDAY
+2511 
-2520 LTSTSNLISSRTTML
+2520 
-2535 DSNASNYTLSTSN
+2535 
-2548 QIVSRLNSLN
+2548 
-2558 TDNVNQGTSN
+2558 
-2568 RFITN
+2568 
-2573 HEYSNNLRIYGTLT
+2573 
-2587 TSNLNVIGTTTT
+2587 
-2599 ITTATYQTENL
+2599 
-2610 EIISQANDGPG
+2610 
-2621 IKVVQNGTQDIA
+2621 
-2633 QFFDATVNVMT
+2633 
-2644 IRDGGNVGIGS
+2644 
-2655 TLPSE
+2655 
-2660 KLDVVGNIKLSGSIN
+2660 
-2675 NTSSNEI
+2675 
-2682 EYVKGVTSPIQQ
+2682 
-2694 QISTNSNLISNRI
+2694 
-2707 TILDSNASNYTL
+2707 
-2719 SASNQIANRITIL
+2719 
-2732 DSNIS
+2732 
-2737 NYIST
+2737 
-2742 KSSTSGG
+2742 
-2749 TSSQWTTNT
+2749 
-2758 GFINYN
+2758 
-2764 NVQVY
+2764 
-2769 PSEIRINNPAGVV
+2769 
-2782 IPSWVWY
+2782 
-2789 QFKSGLLVI
+2789 
-2798 DSSGNDRLLNN
+2798 
-2809 NGGVYALDSGKNSI
+2809 
-2823 LLETGDDV
+2823 
-2831 SLANADWSTFTDLA
+2831 
-2845 ISGWFKASALADGD
+2845 
-2859 KLLEFVASV
+2859 
-2868 EETQEYPPASLN
+2868 
-2880 NAGTATDVSLTLSG
+2880 
-2894 QLYGNGTY
+2894 
-2902 RMIVSSAFNTSF
+2902 
-2914 PVKNVFNKQSPYE
+2914 
-2927 EFWGSSGSTGFL
+2927 
-2939 YNTTT
+2939 
-2944 GVYSGNTSTTYNT
+2944 
-2957 SLTYSGEWCQIQFP
+2957 
-2971 NQILLKSYS
+2971 
-2980 LVGQVNTTVSA
+2980 
-2991 VQNRSPKNFII
+2991 
-3002 LGSNNGTSW
+3002 
-3011 FLLDTQTNIT
+3011 
-3021 GWGNTGTV
+3021 
-3029 KTFNLTNNNTQYSY
+3029 
-3043 YRICCNSTQGGQYS
+3043 
-3057 EILAISEWKL
+3057 
-3067 FNYVPPINILIK
+3067 
-3079 KASTNLSFQIN
+3079 
-3090 NTPIY
+3090 
-3095 TTPSTNNTWTHI
+3095 
-3107 LWNIANSSAN
+3107 
-3117 GFVRLSTNTVG
+3117 
-3128 TENTYTKVIPTSGS
+3128 
-3142 YTNRLGSV
+3142 
-3150 TNVSSLNISDFRILT
+3150 
-3165 IPLTTT
+3165 
-3171 IKSELYSPTILY
+3171 
-3183 STLVDDAYLTSTSNL
+3183 
-3198 ISSRTT
+3198 
-3204 MLDSNASNYTLTTSN
+3204 
-3219 QLTNRL
+3219 
-3225 NTLNTDNVNQGTSNR
+3225 
-3240 FITNHE
+3240 
-3246 YSNSLR
+3246 
-3252 IYGTLTTSNLNVI
+3252 
-3265 GTTTTI
+3265 
-3271 TTATYQTENL
+3271 
-3281 EIISQ
+3281 
-3286 ANDGPGIKI
+3286 
-3295 VQNGTQ
+3295 
-3301 DIAQFF
+3301 
-3307 DANVNVMTIRDG
+3307 
-3319 GNVGI
+3319 
-3324 GSTLPSEKLDVIG
+3324 
-3337 NIKLSGSINNTS
+3337 
-3349 SNEIEYVKGVTSPIQ
+3349 
-3364 QQISTNSNLIS
+3364 
-3375 NRITTLDS
+3375 
-3383 NVSNYTLAT
+3383 LAT

-3401 ILDSNISNYI
+3401 TLDSNISNYV
-3411 STKSSTSGGTSSQW
+3411 
-3425 TTNTGFI
+3425 TT
-3432 NYNNVQVYPSEIRI
+3432 R
-3446 NNPVGVVIPS
+3446 
-3456 WVWYQ
+3456 
-3461 FKSGL
+3461 
-3466 LVIDSSGNDRLLQNN
+3466 
-3481 GGIYALDSG
+3481 
-3490 RNSILLETGD
+3490 
-3500 DASLANADWSTF
+3500 
-3512 TDLSISGWFKTSGL
+3512 
-3526 MDGDIL
+3526 
-3532 IDFSYS
+3532 
-3538 YQSEPAFVSDT
+3538 
-3549 TNLYFWYKFDSV
+3549 
-3561 DFLKNFGL
+3561 
-3569 AGITYNL
+3569 
-3576 TQTGS
+3576 
-3581 SLSIT
+3581 
-3586 SDKKFG
+3586 
-3592 DGCIQTGTGKYVA
+3592 
-3605 IPSYNYTTQF
+3605 
-3615 TSALSISLWVLKT
+3615 
-3628 GAVVN
+3628 
-3633 YETVFA
+3633 
-3639 ANGAS
+3639 
-3644 ISGGGTIYFQRIG
+3644 
-3657 TDSSTFAIHAFGY
+3657 
-3670 AVQVNIGGISTA
+3670 
-3682 SWNHFV
+3682 
-3688 FVFEKTGA
+3688 
-3696 TTMQVKFYKNNTI
+3696 
-3709 IQNVS
+3709 
-3714 ATATWNPTIGSI
+3714 
-3726 LIGAENSAGYNF
+3726 
-3738 SGKIDDFR
+3738 
-3746 IYNKALTATEI
+3746 
-3757 SQLYTYAETRYNSI
+3757 
-3771 NMKKLPSGLSLQ
+3771 
-3783 VNSTPVKT
+3783 
-3791 LAFANNTWTHILWN
+3791 
-3805 IISSSSVN
+3805 IIS
-3813 GFVRLS
+3813 
-3819 TTSIGIEDTY
+3819 
-3829 TEVIPTSGTYINK
+3829 
-3842 LGSITNVSSINIS
+3842 
-3855 DFRILTQPLTSTIKS
+3855 
-3870 ELYSPTPTYTT
+3870 
-3881 LVDDSYV
+3881 
-3888 SSNFVNTSNWINANF
+3888 
-3903 VSTSNNFVNTS
+3903 
-3914 NWINANFVS
+3914 
-3923 TSNNFVNTSNWINAN
+3923 
-3938 FVSTSN
+3938 
-3944 NFVNTSNW
+3944 
-3952 INANFVST
+3952 
-3960 SNNFVNTSNWIR
+3960 
-3972 ANFVSTSNNFV
+3972 
-3983 NTSNWINANF
+3983 
-3993 VSTSNNFV
+3993 
-4001 NTSNWINA
+4001 
-4009 NFVSTSNNFVNT
+4009 
-4021 SNWINANF
+4021 
-4029 VSTSNNFV
+4029 
-4037 NTSNWINS
+4037 
-4045 KQNTLTAGTGIN
+4045 
-4057 IVGSTISATGGGG
+4057 GGGG

-4125 QPAVWYQFEQDPLVT
+4125 QPAVWYQFDQDPTVT

-4728 TLSFKVGVASAT
+4728 TLSFKVGGASAT
-4740 STTNLSANTNYVTD
+4740 TTTNITANTNYVTD

-4807 DATPVILQDFRIYAS
+4807 DATPVTLQDFRIYAS

-4848 VNQVATW
+4848 VSQVATW

-4878 PTVCDVLVVGGGGSG
+4878 PTVCDVLIVGGGGGGNTHSN
-4893 ATRTGG
+4893 G
-4899 GGGAGALIYVTQ
+4899 GGGAGGAGACIISIGYVFGV
-4911 QTLSTGAYNISVGAG
+4911 GAYNVTVGAG
-4926 GASNPAETSGYT
+4926 GQATLNTQGINGGD
-4938 SSDGKDGGP
+4938 SS
-4947 SYIRNSLGNDIYLAR
+4947 IANVFLAR
-4962 GGGGGGDNSINPIN
+4962 GGGGGGYKSA
-4976 GRSGGSSGGGTTQGS
+4976 GSSGGCGGGADGVNVS
-4991 SALSL
+4991 STGAIA
-4996 RFSDPVLS
+4996 VS
-5004 TNIVTLAGVTN
+5004 TNIVN
-5015 TSKAPDGSTVYG
+5015 SII
-5027 NIGGSGDS
+5027 NIGPSSTSSYAVLGNAGGNVTLYSGTAYNDANGS
-5035 NFPSI
+5035 
-5040 DHGFSSAGGGGAGSV
+5040 GGGGI
-5055 GLNAGPFSGNAS
+5055 
-5067 GGAGGN
+5067 GAVGGN
-5073 GITNNIT
+5073 GVGEANGGVGVGGNGVYQVTINSKAYVLKDHFSPSTQFGVINNGYYYI
-5080 GVANPY
+5080 
-5086 AAGGGGGI
+5086 GGGGGGGGYETANQKYI
-5094 VGSSTGSIGSGGS
+5094 SGGL
-5107 AGSIKIGGD
+5107 GGGGKGYD
-5116 GSKGLNNAV
+5116 GTPPSFTQQNAI
-5125 NGSNNTGSGGGGS
+5125 NNTGSGGGGNR
-5138 GFSGVAA
+5138 GD
-5145 GASGAGGSGIVIIRY
+5145 GGSGIVIIRY
-5160 TAPQVAS
+5160 TAQQVAS

-5179 WNDSPQYGST
+5179 WNDSVAYNST

-5399 NSTNLFSFKRNGT
+5399 NSTTLFSFKRNST
-5412 NSTID
+5412 NSTIN
-5417 VRVANNTFTGIV
+5417 VQVANNTFTGIV

-5817 ATESGVSGGGGGTFV
+5817 ATESGVSGGGGGGTFV

-6112 KFITYIDGN
+6112 KFITYTDGN

-6140 SSGTQNMRYFNY
+6140 SSGAQNMRYFNY

-6261 TFDAPDIFTSNIEIS
+6261 TFDAPDIITSNIEIS

-6291 LVVSDTTS
+6291 LVVSDSTS

-6311 IDITT
+6311 MDITT

-6429 LVTDISPDTASL
+6429 LVTGISPDTASL